1 MIDTNALGPSARG
14 SGRRSNFSI
23 SGKEMST
30 CGLPVARR
38 ASIRSGRRCRVWGP
52 NTRSTYGARSTI
64 AWPSCDATQPP
75 TPISTSGLAC
85 LNSFQRPSC
94 ENTFSCAFSRI
105 EQVFTR
111 ITSAC
116 DTSCVRTMPRSAA
129 STSSILR
136 ESYSFIW
143 QPWVWMK
150 SFFEPDLGAG
160 VSAIGKAE
168 RAEIRIVAVSHAAFD
183 AVERSAS
190 RNGRR
195 ICRRDVRRRAL
206 WRSKT
211 WHRAP
216 VGAHS
221 APMNAMLRPGARS
234 GRRAG
239 APSKKPFRL
248 ARAAAACALLMAA
261 AWAGPAA
268 ASVLYRCVGSH
279 GEIAY
284 VSHTVGYRECTKLGA
299 WPAPR
304 AHAIKASLQT
314 TRPGNQPSGT
324 VLPGKPPHEVK
335 ANPSVLKVTPL
346 GEDNAIQVQKL
357 VRKQAW
363 QPLPVA
369 ILDALGGRVLPQW
382 LGVEPPAV
390 PATEPVPANSVPEPG
405 PASTAPVPLK
415 LDAEAP
421 KPPKRG
427 AVYRVVQKNG
437 SVLYT
442 NVASL
447 AKGHDAKMLFTYIV
461 ECYAC
466 NVHSKIDWNTVPL
479 HLAVFGEIGRASC
492 RERV

>member
-1 MIDTNALGPSARG
+1 M
-14 SGRRSNFSI
+14 
-23 SGKEMST
+23 
-30 CGLPVARR
+30 
-38 ASIRSGRRCRVWGP
+38 
-52 NTRSTYGARSTI
+52 
-64 AWPSCDATQPP
+64 AT
-75 TPISTSGLAC
+75 
-85 LNSFQRPSC
+85 
-94 ENTFSCAFSRI
+94 
-105 EQVFTR
+105 
-111 ITSAC
+111 
-116 DTSCVRTMPRSAA
+116 
-129 STSSILR
+129 
-136 ESYSFIW
+136 
-143 QPWVWMK
+143 
-150 SFFEPDLGAG
+150 
-160 VSAIGKAE
+160 
-168 RAEIRIVAVSHAAFD
+168 
-183 AVERSAS
+183 
-190 RNGRR
+190 
-195 ICRRDVRRRAL
+195 
-206 WRSKT
+206 
-211 WHRAP
+211 
-216 VGAHS
+216 
-221 APMNAMLRPGARS
+221 
-234 GRRAG
+234 
-239 APSKKPFRL
+239 
-248 ARAAAACALLMAA
+248 

-284 VSHTVGYRECTKLGA
+284 VSHTVGYRDCTKLGA
-299 WPAPR
+299 WASPR

-346 GEDNAIQVQKL
+346 GEDNAIRVQKL

-369 ILDALGGRVLPQW
+369 ILDALGGRVLPQL

-390 PATEPVPANSVPEPG
+390 PATEPVPANSVLEPG
-405 PASTAPVPLK
+405 PASTAPIPLK

-479 HLAVFGEIGRASC
+479 QLAAYGDDIRSAAKLTGVNTALLRAIIHAESGFNA
-492 RERV
+492 RALSYKGAQGLMQLMPGTASDLGVGDAFDPAENISGGARYLAMLLRDYHGDVKLAAAAYNAGAGAVAKYGGVPPYAETQVYVKRVALLYQRYHDALAAHAAPALATIKAGS